1 MPDFINPII
10 DPGSELAD
18 VLDAILRDLSQV
30 VEYEHVRILL
40 LPAVLDVRG
49 GSSEAAEDNQLITVR
64 DLGSL
69 SPLLA
74 SLDPIPLDRYP
85 LNRLL
90 MTMQKP
96 IVISDTKYSDLWV
109 RGSKD
114 TLAVNG
120 IRAWIGSP
128 LVVKGES
135 IGVLTLHSSL
145 PQKYTERDGIVVFA
159 FASQAAE
166 AIDKVRLLDQAQ
178 SRLHAMMALYDASL
192 DVIGQSQDPDRL
204 LRTLVR
210 RAVDLLQAEAGVI
223 YLLEPDRA
231 TLRVAI
237 SHGFTDEYMGA
248 TLTIGQGLGGRVF
261 ESGQPLIV
269 DDYQRWPGRA
279 DRFGSDLRFSA
290 IMGVPLRWKDDV
302 LGVLE
307 ICANSDVRRF
317 GSQDRWLAE
326 LFANQVAIAMSN
338 ARLVEQSR
346 RRLGDLVALRDIS
359 LQMTSTLD
367 LNQVLDAICAHVL
380 TLTGAED
387 THIYLWDEVRAAF
400 AYSVALWQS
409 GERKPAVTQPRR
421 DGLTDRVRRS
431 GQAIVID
438 DAPRHELYSS
448 PDARNWGLQSIA
460 GFPLKRAGR
469 VLGVFTVAFIQPH
482 HFGEDELRVLNLLA
496 DQAAIVIE
504 NARLYEAMQYQLK
517 LQSSLYQVITLLRST
532 LNVGEILTAVE
543 AILCDLFQPQ
553 TVAIGLIDHAR
564 GHLTFPALIGGA
576 GPTLDRPLNELPK
589 PLVQAALAGEVLV
602 LESLHDYPDI
612 QQLYD
617 LPADRSLLIVP
628 VVGQRQTQG
637 LITLVTHERPLYTAE
652 QLEMIKALA
661 NQTAIAM
668 DNALAYYDLQSALAE
683 REKTQQALI
692 RSESLAAVGQLVAGV
707 AHELNNPL
715 ASVSSLVQSAL
726 ETIGLPYSPSSE
738 STASLPVIRA
748 DKIKPLSIPHMI
760 ELTEDLAFS
769 LKELHR
775 AKGIVSSL
783 LDLSRQSSSYT
794 EEISLTIVCQDALR
808 ILQNKLKSLPLE
820 ISEKYADDLPT
831 VRGNF
836 ANLGQVAL
844 NIIENAAEA
853 FEKKPG
859 RIQVGTRFDAARER
873 ACFYISD
880 NGPGIPAD
888 VLANIFH
895 PFYTTKRVG
904 VGTGLGLYISYEIIK
919 KHGGEIVV
927 ETEVDKGTTF
937 RVELPVDSA
946 LVE

>member
-30 VEYEHVRILL
+30 VDYDHVRILL
-40 LPAVLDVRG
+40 LPSVLDVRRA
-49 GSSEAAEDNQLITVR
+49 SAESAEDNHLITVR

-69 SPLLA
+69 SALLA
-74 SLDPIPLDRYP
+74 PLDPIALDRYP

-96 IVISDTKYSDLWV
+96 IVISDTKYSDLWI
-109 RGSKD
+109 RDGIKD
-114 TLAVNG
+114 NLSVGG
-120 IRAWIGSP
+120 IRAWIGAP

-135 IGVLTLHSSL
+135 IGVLTLHSGL

-192 DVIGQSQDPDRL
+192 DVIGQSQEPDRL

-210 RAVDLLQAEAGVI
+210 RAVDLLQAEAGAI

-237 SHGFTDEYMGA
+237 THGFADEYIGA
-248 TLTIGQGLGGRVF
+248 TLPVGQGLGGRVF
-261 ESGQPLIV
+261 ESGQPMIV
-269 DDYQRWPGRA
+269 NDYRRWPGRA
-279 DRFGSDLRFSA
+279 AQFSIDPRFSA
-290 IMGVPLRWKDDV
+290 ILGVPLRWKDDV

-307 ICANSDVRRF
+307 ILANTELRQF

-338 ARLVEQSR
+338 ARLVDSSR
-346 RRLGDLVALRDIS
+346 RRLAELAALRDIS

-367 LNQVLDAICAHVL
+367 LNQVLDAICGHVL
-380 TLTGAED
+380 SLTGAED
-387 THIYLWDEVRAAF
+387 THIYLWDEARGIF
-400 AYSVALWQS
+400 AHSVALWQS
-409 GERKPAVTQPRR
+409 GARKPAVTQPRR
-421 DGLTDRVRRS
+421 GGLTDRVRRS
-431 GQAIVID
+431 GEAIVID
-438 DAPRHELYSS
+438 DAPHHELYAT
-448 PDARNWGLQSIA
+448 PEALRWGIQSIA

-504 NARLYEAMQYQLK
+504 NARLYEAMQ
-517 LQSSLYQVITLLRST
+517 
-532 LNVGEILTAVE
+532 A
-543 AILCDLFQPQ
+543 
-553 TVAIGLIDHAR
+553 
-564 GHLTFPALIGGA
+564 
-576 GPTLDRPLNELPK
+576 
-589 PLVQAALAGEVLV
+589 
-602 LESLHDYPDI
+602 
-612 QQLYD
+612 
-617 LPADRSLLIVP
+617 
-628 VVGQRQTQG
+628 
-637 LITLVTHERPLYTAE
+637 
-652 QLEMIKALA
+652 
-661 NQTAIAM
+661 
-668 DNALAYYDLQSALAE
+668 ALAE

-726 ETIGLPYSPSSE
+726 ETIGLPYSPSNE
-738 STASLPVIRA
+738 STASLPVVRA
-748 DKIKPLSIPHMI
+748 DKLKPLPLPEMI

-794 EEISLTIVCQDALR
+794 EEISLSIVCQDALR
-808 ILQNKLKSLPLE
+808 ILQNKLKNLPLQITE
-820 ISEKYADDLPT
+820 NYADDLPP

-853 FEKKPG
+853 FEKQPG
-859 RIQVGTRFDAARER
+859 KIEVGTRCDAARQR
-873 ACFYISD
+873 AWFYVSD
-880 NGPGIPAD
+880 NGPGIPPD
-888 VLANIFH
+888 VLTNIFH
-895 PFYTTKRVG
+895 PFYTTKRPG

-927 ETEVDKGTTF
+927 ETEVGQGTTF
-937 RVELPVDSA
+937 KVELPMGSA
-946 LVE
+946 VVE

>member
-1 MPDFINPII
+1 MHDFINPLI
-10 DPGSELAD
+10 DPVSELAD

-40 LPAVLDVRG
+40 LPSILDVRG
-49 GSSEAAEDNQLITVR
+49 GPTDADDDTRLITVR

-74 SLDPIPLDRYP
+74 SLEPIPLDRYP

-96 IVISDTKYSDLWV
+96 IVISDTQYSDLWV
-109 RGSKD
+109 RDIKDAAVSSAAAGSSA
-114 TLAVNG
+114 TARGG
-120 IRAWIGSP
+120 IRAWIGAP

-178 SRLHAMMALYDASL
+178 SRLHAMLSLYDASL

-210 RAVDLLQAEAGVI
+210 RSVDLLQAEAGVI
-223 YLLEPDRA
+223 YLLESDRA

-237 SHGFTDEYMGA
+237 SHGFTDEYVGA
-248 TLTIGQGLGGRVF
+248 TLPVGQGLGGRVF

-269 DDYQRWPGRA
+269 DDYRRWSGRS
-279 DRFGSDLRFSA
+279 DRFSRDPRFSA

-307 ICANSDVRRF
+307 ICANTDVRRF
-317 GSQDRWLAE
+317 SSQDRWLAE

-338 ARLVEQSR
+338 ARLVDQSR
-346 RRLGDLVALRDIS
+346 RRLAELAALRDIS

-367 LNQVLDAICAHVL
+367 LHQVLDAICAHVL
-380 TLTGAED
+380 SLTGAED
-387 THIYLWDEVRAAF
+387 THIYLWDEAREAF
-400 AYSVALWQS
+400 AYSVALWRS

-421 DGLTDRVRRS
+421 DGLTDRVRR
-431 GQAIVID
+431 GGTAIVID
-438 DAPRHELYSS
+438 DAPHHELYSS
-448 PDARNWGLQSIA
+448 PEARHWGIESIA
-460 GFPLKRAGR
+460 GFPLKRASR

-504 NARLYEAMQYQLK
+504 NARLVEAMQ
-517 LQSSLYQVITLLRST
+517 
-532 LNVGEILTAVE
+532 
-543 AILCDLFQPQ
+543 
-553 TVAIGLIDHAR
+553 
-564 GHLTFPALIGGA
+564 
-576 GPTLDRPLNELPK
+576 
-589 PLVQAALAGEVLV
+589 AAL
-602 LESLHDYPDI
+602 DD
-612 QQLYD
+612 
-617 LPADRSLLIVP
+617 
-628 VVGQRQTQG
+628 
-637 LITLVTHERPLYTAE
+637 
-652 QLEMIKALA
+652 
-661 NQTAIAM
+661 
-668 DNALAYYDLQSALAE
+668 

-726 ETIGLPYSPSSE
+726 ETIGLPYSPSAE

-748 DKIKPLSIPHMI
+748 DKIKQLSIPDMI

-775 AKGIVSSL
+775 ARGIVSSL

-794 EEISLTIVCQDALR
+794 EEVSLTIVCQDALR
-808 ILQNKLKSLPLE
+808 ILQSKLKNLPLDLIE
-820 ISEKYADDLPT
+820 NYADDLPA

-853 FEKKPG
+853 FDKQPG
-859 RIQVGTRFDAARER
+859 RIEVGTGFDAARER
-873 ACFYISD
+873 AYFYVTD
-880 NGPGIPAD
+880 TGPGIPAD
-888 VLANIFH
+888 VLASIFH
-895 PFYTTKRVG
+895 PFFTTRRK
-904 VGTGLGLYISYEIIK
+904 GTGLGLYISYEIVK
-919 KHGGEIVV
+919 KHGGDIVV
-927 ETEVDKGTTF
+927 ETEVGKGATF

-946 LVE
+946 VVV